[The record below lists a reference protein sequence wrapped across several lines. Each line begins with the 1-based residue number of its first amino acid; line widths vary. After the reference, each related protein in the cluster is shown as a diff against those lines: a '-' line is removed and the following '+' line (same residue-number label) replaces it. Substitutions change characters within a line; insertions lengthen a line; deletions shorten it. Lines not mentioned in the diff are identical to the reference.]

1 VAFPSSRAAHQG
13 RFIVFGSTHID
24 QSYDRAMNNSWVT
37 GIVRNFDDMDGVGV
51 IDSPDTP
58 GGCWCHY
65 SKIDIPGRKT
75 LLAGQSVR
83 FTFEDEVEQD
93 GFVFRAQRVQP
104 SP

>member
-1 VAFPSSRAAHQG
+1 MLRRAAETHQG
-13 RFIVFGSTHID
+13 RIVVIGSTHID
-24 QSYDRAMNNSWVT
+24 QSYDRATNNVWVT
-37 GIVRNFDDMDGVGV
+37 GIVRYFDDKDGVGV

-65 SKIDIPGRKT
+65 SQIDIPGRKT

-93 GFVFRAQRVQP
+93 GFVFRALRVQP
-104 SP
+104 SN